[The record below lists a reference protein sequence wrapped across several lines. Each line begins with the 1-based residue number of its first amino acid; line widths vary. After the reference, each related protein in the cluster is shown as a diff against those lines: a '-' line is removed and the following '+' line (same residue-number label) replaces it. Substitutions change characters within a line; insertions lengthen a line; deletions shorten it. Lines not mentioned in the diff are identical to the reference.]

1 MNDKEIN
8 IGEQIRIG
16 RLKKKLKQHHL
27 VDMLGLS
34 QQTISRYENNH
45 TNPKRETWIKI
56 CKICDIPPANYFTEK
71 DLKSENTLVKEE
83 NSQKYLPFEPIA
95 DDPDLIDYIKQ
106 IKKEK
111 QFLTEI
117 GFGNL
122 LNYLSKIS
130 EENKKNISQHL
141 KYYFD
146 LVLNQKKPAK
156 KRN

>member
-1 MNDKEIN
+1 MDNEEIN

-16 RLKKKLKQHHL
+16 RRKKKLKQHQL

-45 TNPKRETWIKI
+45 TRPKWETWIKI
-56 CKICDIPPANYFTEK
+56 CKICDIQPDNYFMKKGLE
-71 DLKSENTLVKEE
+71 SENTIVKEE

-111 QFLTEI
+111 QFLTDI

-122 LNYLSKIS
+122 LNHLSKIS
-130 EENKKNISQHL
+130 DESKKSLSSYL
-141 KYYFD
+141 KYIFD
-146 LVLNQKKPAK
+146 LVLNQKKPTK